1 MSCRRVRCCLGVAA
15 LLLGLAAPDAFAQ
28 GAGAAPPPW
37 RARFDFAAG
46 LGWFNA
52 SPERADD
59 HWYNDALWYGLEGGY
74 FFTEHVKAEIG
85 VSAATE
91 GFSWSSDT
99 PVDSAG
105 RPVAYISSQHTH
117 RVGSLSGGV
126 TYQFGSNAWVHPYLG
141 GGVDIDRDR
150 VRTTSWVQPVYDP
163 RSGAFEGP
171 YQLPEEVTTETVP
184 RVFAVAGAKLFFT
197 QHAFFKAD
205 VKVAGKT
212 GVDKVI
218 ARVLFGADF

>member
-1 MSCRRVRCCLGVAA
+1 VRCCLGVAA

-28 GAGAAPPPW
+28 GTGAPPPPW
-37 RARFDFAAG
+37 RARFDLAAG

-74 FFTEHVKAEIG
+74 FITEHVKAEIG

-117 RVGSLSGGV
+117 RVGSFSVGV

-150 VRTTSWVQPVYDP
+150 VRSTSWVQPVYP
-163 RSGAFEGP
+163 RSGYEVP
-171 YQLPEEVTTETVP
+171 HQLPEEVTRETVP
-184 RVFAVAGAKLFFT
+184 QVFAVAGAKVFFT

-205 VKVAGKT
+205 LKMAGQT